1 MATVK
6 TAVSL
11 DGSLLER
18 IDDLAEELELPRSRV
33 IARAAEEFLKRR
45 ESRRLLE
52 ELNEVYADE
61 PTPEEMELQRRM
73 RALHR
78 EVVTGEW

>member
-11 DGSLLER
+11 EGSLLER
-18 IDDLAEELELPRSRV
+18 IDGLAEELDLPRSRV
-33 IARAAEEFLKRR
+33 IARAAEEFLQRR
-45 ESRRLLE
+45 ETRRLLE

-61 PTPEEMELQRRM
+61 PTAEEIELRRRM
-73 RALHR
+73 RSKHR
-78 EVVTGEW
+78 KLVAGQW

>member
-11 DGSLLER
+11 EGSLLER
-18 IDDLAEELELPRSRV
+18 IDSLAEELDLPRSQV
-33 IARAAEEFLKRR
+33 IARAAEDFLRR
-45 ESRRLLE
+45 LESRRLLE
-52 ELNEVYADE
+52 ELNEAYAGD
-61 PTPEEMELQRRM
+61 PTPEEVELQRRM

-78 EVVTGEW
+78 EVVAGEW

>member
-11 DGSLLER
+11 EGSLLER
-18 IDDLAEELELPRSRV
+18 IDEVAETLELPRSRV
-33 IARAAEEFLKRR
+33 IARAAEDFLERW
-45 ESRRLLE
+45 ESRRLLD
-52 ELNEVYADE
+52 ELNRAHADE

>member
-11 DGSLLER
+11 EGSLLKR
-18 IDDLAEELELPRSRV
+18 LDDLAEELELPRSRV
-33 IARAAEEFLKRR
+33 IARAAEDFLKRR
-45 ESRRLLE
+45 ESRRLLD

-61 PTPEEMELQRRM
+61 PTAEEVELRRRM
-73 RALHR
+73 RSKHR
-78 EVVTGEW
+78 KLVAGEW